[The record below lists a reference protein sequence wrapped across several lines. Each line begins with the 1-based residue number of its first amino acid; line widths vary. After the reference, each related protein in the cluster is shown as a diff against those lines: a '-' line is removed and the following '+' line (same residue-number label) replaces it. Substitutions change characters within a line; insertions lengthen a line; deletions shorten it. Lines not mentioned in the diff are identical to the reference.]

1 MARSKRAPE
10 PFPNRFQAALQ
21 LAHWNMQMINQL
33 ERVADNLPAAS
44 DVRRELTRLHGLNRQ
59 EVDRLVEIANR
70 G

>member
-1 MARSKRAPE
+1 MARAKRVPE

-21 LAHWNMQMINQL
+21 LAYWNMQMIGTL
-33 ERVADNLPAAS
+33 ERIADNLPAAS
-44 DVRRELTRLHGLNRQ
+44 DVRRELTRLYGLNRQ